1 MPVLESKLI
10 IGAKDETGGAFSAI
24 QKHIAALDKQV
35 ATFDKLMTATRK
47 VAGANDPMIAGID
60 RAAKSLA
67 EEKVAMESLSR
78 AMSLGVGSAEEMA
91 AVQGRLARETAQA
104 TRAMSRQAEE
114 AVSTARKIKK
124 ERETKGGMG
133 GMGVGLVGTMLGFEV
148 GELGIKAVGKSGA
161 TLDQA
166 LAKLR
171 TTGVHDGDIS
181 QARVP
186 AYADFAKTWHG
197 GMEI

>member
-10 IGAKDETGGAFSAI
+10 IGATDETGGAFAKI
-24 QKHIAALDKQV
+24 QEHIAKLDKQV

-91 AVQGRLARETAQA
+91 AVQGRLARETAAA
-104 TRAMSRQAEE
+104 TRAMSVQGDE
-114 AVSTARKIKK
+114 ASRTSRKIKSA
-124 ERETKGGMG
+124 RESVPKGAG
-133 GMGVGLVGTMLGFEV
+133 G
-148 GELGIKAVGKSGA
+148 GIS
-161 TLDQA
+161 DQSYFH
-166 LAKLR
+166 R
-171 TTGVHDGDIS
+171 T
-181 QARVP
+181 
-186 AYADFAKTWHG
+186 
-197 GMEI
+197 